1 MHIDIIIVCIVCQ
14 LLGQASSMLVSS
26 AAVQGNCPGHLQET
40 IVETFR
46 EILQQTVLSNRIF

>member
-1 MHIDIIIVCIVCQ
+1 
-14 LLGQASSMLVSS
+14 MLVSS
-26 AAVQGNCPGHLQET
+26 AAVQGHCPGHLQET